1 MYYLFCYDGSW
12 RSTAPRL
19 GVQSRAVS
27 SPIQSKKGKKTTLIH
42 FSESQME
49 DEEGDF
55 LVDPINTDSA
65 IELGNDVLPCI
76 DNVKDLIVDFSG
88 VDDDPNLRIFICPYC
103 AHSFAYKHVLERH
116 VKQIHEKHFSVVHED
131 FKPFY
136 CSECNFRALKAFR
149 VKTHIQKNHGGL
161 GTAIHE
167 ASLKPRSVR
176 HIPKILNRFRHQVQE
191 EATKV
196 PFYCPYCDFKSESQ
210 IEIGDHSTM
219 LPNT

>member
-19 GVQSRAVS
+19 GVQSRAVP
-27 SPIQSKKGKKTTLIH
+27 SPIQNKKGKKTTLIH

-65 IELGNDVLPCI
+65 TELGNDVLPCI

-116 VKQIHEKHFSVVHED
+116 VKQIHEKTF
-131 FKPFY
+131 FG
-136 CSECNFRALKAFR
+136 CSWRFQAFLLFRMQF
-149 VKTHIQKNHGGL
+149 
-161 GTAIHE
+161 
-167 ASLKPRSVR
+167 
-176 HIPKILNRFRHQVQE
+176 
-191 EATKV
+191 
-196 PFYCPYCDFKSESQ
+196 
-210 IEIGDHSTM
+210 
-219 LPNT
+219 